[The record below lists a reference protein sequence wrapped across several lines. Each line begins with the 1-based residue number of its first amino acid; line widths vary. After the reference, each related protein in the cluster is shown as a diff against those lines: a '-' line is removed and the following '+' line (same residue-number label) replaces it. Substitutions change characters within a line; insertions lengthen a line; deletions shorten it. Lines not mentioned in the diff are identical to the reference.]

1 MACCASGPEQR
12 GPPMHEALALTQ
24 DPNWVLSHEG
34 YHIQTESA
42 VESRFAVSNGF
53 LGVRAARAVSRGP
66 TWVSWLGYIK
76 WASWP
81 RCYVAGLF
89 DRPNTE
95 PPVPALV
102 PVADWSRVRIL
113 LDGDPMLLHDGEVLV
128 GSRKLDLRRG
138 L

>member
-1 MACCASGPEQR
+1 MR
-12 GPPMHEALALTQ
+12 FALA
-24 DPNWVLSHEG
+24 
-34 YHIQTESA
+34 
-42 VESRFAVSNGF
+42 NGF
-53 LGVRAARAVSRGP
+53 LGLRAARAVSRGP

-102 PVADWSRVRIL
+102 PVADWPRVRIL
-113 LDGDPMLLHDGEVLV
+113 LDGNR
-128 GSRKLDLRRG
+128 SC
-138 L
+138 